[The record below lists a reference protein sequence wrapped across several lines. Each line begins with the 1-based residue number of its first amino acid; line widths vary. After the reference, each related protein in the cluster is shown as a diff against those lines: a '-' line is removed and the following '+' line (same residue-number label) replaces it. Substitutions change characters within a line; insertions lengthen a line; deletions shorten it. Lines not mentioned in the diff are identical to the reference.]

1 MLQLWRAPLSVP
13 LQYEGDATFYLMVT
27 QELKQTGGY
36 LTTSHMGHPFGQQ
49 LYDLPQGVDQLNLL
63 ILRIL
68 TWFCAPAAAMN
79 LFFLLGFAAVA
90 GTSHHALRRLGAR
103 ASLAAAGS
111 LLYAFLPYHLLRGTA
126 HLLLSSYALV
136 PISVLFMLA
145 VMGEDPPFVGHRLR
159 WWPGLRLDRQAWWV
173 LAGCVGLGS
182 SGSYYAVFFGYLAI
196 VAGLLTSLAR
206 RHCRH
211 LWSGLIAATITLAAM
226 VLNTLPT
233 ILYWRREGTNPRVFS
248 RLAQETEQ
256 YGLRIQQLFMPRVD
270 HRVGRLARIGFR
282 AFAGPIYSEQGSYLG
297 VIVGAGFIVAVVAA
311 LANAVGG
318 SSPRGRPT
326 TISNAG
332 LLGIVAMITATT
344 SGLSYLLALGGLT
357 MIRGWNRMSIVIGF
371 FGVIGLVIGLSI
383 LADRTRLRHGRRV
396 ERRAVAVALVFMLAV
411 GAFDQTSP
419 NDGRNA
425 AALRATWDNDAAFFS
440 GIEAALP
447 RGSAVYQFPES
458 PFPEGGSIGHTGL
471 YDGARGYLHAPSLT
485 WSFGA
490 VLGRH
495 PDRPVDLA
503 SWNVERI
510 ADYLHGQGFRAIV
523 VDRFGYDDLGVDLVD
538 RLWALGST
546 PTQSTDGRYVW
557 FDIGPPAS

>member
-1 MLQLWRAPLSVP
+1 ME
-13 LQYEGDATFYLMVT
+13 YEGDATFYLMVT
-27 QELKQTGGY
+27 RELKETGGY
-36 LTTSHMGHPFGQQ
+36 LTTSHMGYPFGQQ
-49 LYDLPQGVDQLNLL
+49 LYDLPQGVDHLNLL

-68 TWFCAPAAAMN
+68 AWFCAPATAMN

-90 GTSHHALRRLGAR
+90 GTSHYALRRLGAR
-103 ASLAAAGS
+103 ASFAAAGS
-111 LLYAFLPYHLLRGTA
+111 LLYAFLPYHMLRGTA

-145 VMGEDPPFVGHRLR
+145 VMGDEPPFVGHRLR

-173 LAGCVGLGS
+173 LAGCAGIGS
-182 SGSYYAVFFGYLAI
+182 AGSYYAVFFGYLA
-196 VAGLLTSLAR
+196 VAAGVVTSLAR
-206 RHCRH
+206 RHWRH

-248 RLAQETEQ
+248 RLVQETEQ
-256 YGLRIQQLFMPRVD
+256 YGLRIQQLFMPRLD
-270 HRVGRLARIGFR
+270 HRIGKLARAGFR

-297 VIVGAGFIVAVVAA
+297 VVVGIGFIVAVVAA

-318 SSPRGRPT
+318 SSPRGRMT

-332 LLGIVAMITATT
+332 LLGIVAMITATI

-371 FGVIGLVIGLSI
+371 FGVIGLVVGLSI
-383 LADRTRLRHGRRV
+383 LADRVRLRRNAKV
-396 ERRAVAVALVFMLAV
+396 ERRAVAVALVTVLAI

-419 NDGRNA
+419 NDGRSA
-425 AALRATWDNDAAFFS
+425 AAVRAVWDNDAAFFS
-440 GIEAALP
+440 GIEATLP

-458 PFPEGGSIGHTGL
+458 PFPEGGSVGRTGL
-471 YDGARGYLHAPSLT
+471 YDGARGYLHAPKLK

-495 PDRPVDLA
+495 LDRPADLA
-503 SWNVERI
+503 SWDANRI
-510 ADYLHGQGFRAIV
+510 ADYLHEQGFRAIV
-523 VDRFGYDDLGVDLVD
+523 VDRYGYADSGVELVD
-538 RLWALGST
+538 RLSALGS
-546 PTQSTDGRYVW
+546 PTQSADGRYLW
-557 FDIGPPAS
+557 FDIGPPTG